1 MSSNRDIRLL
11 MKYNLNDLTNSLDDK
26 PLAKMIFS
34 STEHLKGQVMRLR
47 AGVQIPPCEMDND
60 VMFIIRKGKGRI
72 AVENEASEI
81 SEGDCI
87 IVPHQAESRSIL
99 ADTDMEIIAV
109 QGLSH
114 HGSIEKA

>member
-1 MSSNRDIRLL
+1 
-11 MKYNLNDLTNSLDDK
+11 MKYNINDLTNSLDDK
-26 PLAKMIFS
+26 PLAKIVFS
-34 STEHLKGQVMRLR
+34 GTEHLKAQVMRLR
-47 AGVQIPPCEMDND
+47 AGIQIPPCKMEND

-72 AVENEASEI
+72 VVENEASEI

-99 ADTDMEIIAV
+99 AETDMEIIAV

-114 HGSIEKA
+114 HGLSEEAQLLTVF